1 MKRAIYNVGYKN
13 FHGEFLLER
22 FNIENKNK
30 MLEIDVV
37 RMKQSEIVF
46 CILYKAWRKRRN
58 CVAKRINF
66 ARRTK
71 CNIEFEIPL
80 PSPQNCYQR
89 CFNIGRG
96 GGNKSRTKKKR
107 IKYLKLMA

>member
-71 CNIEFEIPL
+71 CNIEFEIP
-80 PSPQNCYQR
+80 PPPR
-89 CFNIGRG
+89 IVTRG
-96 GGNKSRTKKKR
+96 VSILGEGEGIKVGQKKKE
-107 IKYLKLMA
+107 